1 MSDQKTRTLQNTFI
15 TITLLMLVVSDY
27 FHILPC
33 FMLNSFLGC
42 KVPLANPAILG
53 PGARNCNFFS
63 SGLFSKSI
71 ELSWRNTQEWIRL
84 CPDQIEIWKC
94 WLLMKG
100 ENQSTWRK
108 PLGAEKRAYNEL
120 NPDMVRRWD
129 STLRHTGGREVI
141 PPVHHP
147 GSHSIHIELAGL
159 KALLLTSKLNRHC
172 LIFT

>member
-1 MSDQKTRTLQNTFI
+1 MLAFDERGKPKYLEKT
-15 TITLLMLVVSDY
+15 
-27 FHILPC
+27 
-33 FMLNSFLGC
+33 
-42 KVPLANPAILG
+42 
-53 PGARNCNFFS
+53 
-63 SGLFSKSI
+63 
-71 ELSWRNTQEWIRL
+71 SWSR
-84 CPDQIEIWKC
+84 
-94 WLLMKG
+94 
-100 ENQSTWRK
+100 
-108 PLGAEKRAYNEL
+108 KRAYNEL